1 MKSMMQRIA
10 VVFALT
16 FQEARRRRLLVVF
29 LVGCIVF
36 MGSGSAC
43 TYGCRQLADTGVTQ
57 QRAQMERQMAEQGVS
72 EEERAAK
79 MLEIDELIEKD
90 RESGEESLQSI
101 LVALC
106 FALMAF
112 WIYLLAAF
120 FTPFLALNDF
130 FTGHHVLILSRPV
143 KRWEYLFGKF
153 AATAGMVLASL
164 FLLLLCY
171 LALMKFSAG
180 VWGWELMRGLAF
192 ILQGITVFIL
202 LLMFLTLTAGR
213 LPAVF
218 LALLVVMIGIMPGYF
233 IATEAD
239 LSDASPFAR
248 GLIYTL
254 GYGLPQFSVNF
265 VHGFAWMVEDMP
277 TFREFVQQSG
287 VRKIGNNSG
296 VVSIVLNFIWII
308 LLWTGLAFVFQRK
321 ELNT

>member
-1 MKSMMQRIA
+1 MSAVLRRIG

-43 TYGCRQLADTGVTQ
+43 TYGCRKLADTGVNQ
-57 QRAQMERQMAEQGVS
+57 QRAQIERQMVEQGLS
-72 EEERAAK
+72 KEARAEK
-79 MLEIDELIEKD
+79 LLEIDELIEKD
-90 RESGEESLQSI
+90 RASGEESLQSVLI
-101 LVALC
+101 ALC
-106 FALMAF
+106 FSLIAF

-153 AATAGMVLASL
+153 AATAGMILASL
-164 FLLLLCY
+164 LLLLLCY

-180 VWGWELMRGLAF
+180 VWGWELMRGLAY

-202 LLMFLTLTAGR
+202 MLMFLTLTAGR

-218 LALLVVMIGIMPGYF
+218 LSLLVVMLGVMPGYL

-239 LSDASPFAR
+239 LSDTSPAAQA
-248 GLIYTL
+248 LIYGL
-254 GYGLPQFSVNF
+254 AYGLPQFSVNF
-265 VHGFAWMVEDMP
+265 VHGFAWMVEDMNA
-277 TFREFVQQSG
+277 FQDFVQQSG

-296 VVSIVLNFIWII
+296 MVSVALNFVWIA
-308 LLWTGLAFVFQRK
+308 LLWTGLTLIFRRK

>member
-1 MKSMMQRIA
+1 MSAVIRRIG

-16 FQEARRRRLLVVF
+16 FQEARRRRLLLVF
-29 LVGCIVF
+29 LVGCVVF

-43 TYGCRQLADTGVTQ
+43 TYGCRKLADSGVNQ
-57 QRAQMERQMAEQGVS
+57 QRSQIERQMIERGVS

-79 MLEIDELIEKD
+79 LQEMDELIEKD
-90 RESGEESLQSI
+90 RESGEESLQSV

-106 FALMAF
+106 FALIAF

-153 AATAGMVLASL
+153 AATAGMILLSL

-180 VWGWELMRGLAF
+180 VWGWELMRGLAY

-202 LLMFLTLTAGR
+202 MLMF
-213 LPAVF
+213 
-218 LALLVVMIGIMPGYF
+218 
-233 IATEAD
+233 
-239 LSDASPFAR
+239 
-248 GLIYTL
+248 
-254 GYGLPQFSVNF
+254 
-265 VHGFAWMVEDMP
+265 
-277 TFREFVQQSG
+277 
-287 VRKIGNNSG
+287 
-296 VVSIVLNFIWII
+296 
-308 LLWTGLAFVFQRK
+308 
-321 ELNT
+321 

>member
-1 MKSMMQRIA
+1 MSGMIRRIG

-29 LVGCIVF
+29 LVGCVVF

-43 TYGCRQLADTGVTQ
+43 TYGCRKLADSGVDQ
-57 QRAQMERQMAEQGVS
+57 QRAQIEQKLS
-72 EEERAAK
+72 ESGLSKEERAAK
-79 MLEIDELIEKD
+79 MIEFDELIEKD
-90 RESGEESLQSI
+90 RESGEESLQSV

-153 AATAGMVLASL
+153 AATAGMVLASM
-164 FLLLLCY
+164 LLLMVCY
-171 LALMKFSAG
+171 LVLMKFSAG
-180 VWGWELMRGLAF
+180 VWGWELLRGLAY

-202 LLMFLTLTAGR
+202 MLMFLTLTAGR

-218 LALLVVMIGIMPGYF
+218 LSLLVVVLGVMPGYL

-239 LSDASPFAR
+239 LSDASPVAR
-248 GLIYTL
+248 VLIYVL
-254 GYGLPQFSVNF
+254 AYGLPQFSVNF
-265 VHGFAWMVEDMP
+265 VHGFAWMVQDMA
-277 TFREFVQQSG
+277 TFEEFVQQSG

-296 VVSIVLNFIWII
+296 LVSIVLNFVWIA
-308 LLWTGLAFVFQRK
+308 LLWIGMSFVFRKK